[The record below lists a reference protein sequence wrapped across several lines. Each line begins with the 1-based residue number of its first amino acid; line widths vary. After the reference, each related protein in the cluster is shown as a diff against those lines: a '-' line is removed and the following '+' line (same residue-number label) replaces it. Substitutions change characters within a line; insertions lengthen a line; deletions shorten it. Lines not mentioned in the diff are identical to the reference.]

1 MHLVQT
7 SKEIPRR
14 QGMTEQDE
22 VINAAKCGRTLT
34 RAFSSKCWQQLIEM
48 IWKGWMPVIYLKGL
62 LKRGPFARDGR

>member
-1 MHLVQT
+1 
-7 SKEIPRR
+7 
-14 QGMTEQDE
+14 MTEQDE